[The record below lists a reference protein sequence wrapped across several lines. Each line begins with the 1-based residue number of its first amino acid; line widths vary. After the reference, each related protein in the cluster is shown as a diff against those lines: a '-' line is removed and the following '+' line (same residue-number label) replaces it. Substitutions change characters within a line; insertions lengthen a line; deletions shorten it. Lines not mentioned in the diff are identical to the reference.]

1 MTSLFIQANIRH
13 NLLRGK
19 QPAETVSASAIV
31 GQEIYDI
38 WHRPAKG
45 NSAERFY
52 SLSGVR
58 CESRTAAGINTKAE
72 GHRPS
77 RA

>member
-1 MTSLFIQANIRH
+1 MNDIIRH
-13 NLLRGK
+13 NLLKGK
-19 QPAETVSASAIV
+19 QPPGTNIMLAGD
-31 GQEIYDI
+31 GQDLYEV

-45 NSAERFY
+45 NSAERWY
-52 SLSGVR
+52 SLNGVR
-58 CESRTAAGINTKAE
+58 CDTSVAAATKTKDE

>member
-1 MTSLFIQANIRH
+1 MNDIIRH

-19 QPAETVSASAIV
+19 QPDQTVASTGIV
-31 GQEIYDI
+31 GQEVYDI

-52 SLSGVR
+52 SLNGYR
-58 CESRTAAGINTKAE
+58 CVNREAAAFHTKAE